1 MSNLT
6 SYSAVIQGILWFRK
20 WKFEQRGIWRRSKTI
35 LTRNIR
41 KEAEFH
47 IKLSKN
53 FRNLSC
59 PESCES
65 ENKGRGLF
73 LEGKGGIEGK
83 GGFGGIQKLILIPT
97 LTKEEPVLHTA
108 SARLPWHHQLLLL
121 PTSISTRILPE
132 PRGDQGGGQGAGRG
146 LFSFQTE
153 AFYKLQI
160 LQLFLQLLGNNL
172 IPSVCT

>member
-20 WKFEQRGIWRRSKTI
+20 WKCEQRGIWRLSKTI

-41 KEAEFH
+41 KEAEFSM
-47 IKLSKN
+47 KLSMN

-59 PESCES
+59 PESCVS
-65 ENKGRGLF
+65 ENKGRDL
-73 LEGKGGIEGK
+73 LLIEGK

-97 LTKEEPVLHTA
+97 LIKEEPVLHTA

-121 PTSISTRILPE
+121 PSSISARILPE

-153 AFYKLQI
+153 VFYKLQI